1 MAMPAMPH
9 LILTDLDD
17 LIIKS
22 NIAESS
28 LKYKKIGQTVDIKIP
43 SQEFETKGKL

>member
-1 MAMPAMPH
+1 MPAMMPH

-28 LKYKKIGQTVDIKIP
+28 LKYIKNRTNCRYKKFHLKSLKQR
-43 SQEFETKGKL
+43 EKL